1 MNPPRRRSDW
11 RKWAPAR
18 HSQGCSEAR
27 VGPFLND
34 DGDDEHEGA
43 SSGLL
48 GCLLDVLETLQKS
61 QRFETWGGGFHWMAR
76 KLSFLGS
83 YRLRGASW

>member
-61 QRFETWGGGFHWMAR
+61 QRFETWGG
-76 KLSFLGS
+76 
-83 YRLRGASW
+83 RLPLDGKETIIFRELQAQRG